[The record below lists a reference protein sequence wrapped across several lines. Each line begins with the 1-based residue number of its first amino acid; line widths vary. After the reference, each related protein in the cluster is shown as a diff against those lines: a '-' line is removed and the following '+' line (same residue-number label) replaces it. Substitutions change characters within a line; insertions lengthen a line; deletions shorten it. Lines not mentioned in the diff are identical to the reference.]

1 MPLNQQ
7 LHKLSLYKPRHFLRQ
22 QSQILLLSLG
32 LFSTC
37 HANDGFSQVEIQPI
51 KLDDSSY
58 MFIGAGGN
66 IGVSAGK
73 DGILIIDDQFAPLVD
88 KIAAALAKI
97 QPGNPKFIIN
107 THYHG
112 DHTGGNAHF
121 GKQGIIMAHNGVL
134 KRLSDDSNTP
144 SSALPVLTYDRGIEV
159 HFNGDTLRVMHLG
172 PGHTDGDSVVI
183 WQKANIVHMGD
194 LFFRDRFPY
203 IDLGAGGSVLGYRD
217 NVASLLT
224 QMDDKTQVIPG
235 HGDLANKT
243 DLLRFKQMLDEC
255 IAWMQTQ
262 LKAGHSLTEIKA
274 SGVPAQWQDWHWQF
288 ISQEQWIETLY
299 LGLR

>member
-1 MPLNQQ
+1 MTPK
-7 LHKLSLYKPRHFLRQ
+7 KLFSTLCHCKIRHFLRQ
-22 QSQILLLSLG
+22 QSRILLLCLG
-32 LFSTC
+32 LLSTSY
-37 HANDGFSQVEIQPI
+37 ADEGFSQVEIQPI
-51 KLDDSSY
+51 KLGEGSY
-58 MFIGAGGN
+58 MFVGAGGN
-66 IGVSAGK
+66 IGVLAGK

-121 GKQGIIMAHNGVL
+121 GKQGVIMAHSGVL
-134 KRLSDDSNTP
+134 KRLSNDSNTP
-144 SSALPVLTYDRGIEV
+144 ASALPVLTYDQGIEV
-159 HFNGDTLRVMHLG
+159 HFNGDTLRIMHLG

-194 LFFRDRFPY
+194 LFFKDRFPY

-217 NVASLLT
+217 NVTTLLT
-224 QMDDKTQVIPG
+224 QIDDKTQVIPG

-255 IAWMQTQ
+255 IAWMQAQ
-262 LKAGHSLTEIKA
+262 INAGYSLEKMQAT
-274 SGVPAQWQDWHWQF
+274 GVPSQWQDWHWQF

-299 LGLR
+299 QGLR